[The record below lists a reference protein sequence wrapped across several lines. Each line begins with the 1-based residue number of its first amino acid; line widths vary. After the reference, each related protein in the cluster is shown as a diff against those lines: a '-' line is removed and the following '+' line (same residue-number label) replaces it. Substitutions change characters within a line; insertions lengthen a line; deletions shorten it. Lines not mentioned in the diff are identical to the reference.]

1 MQDKNFEL
9 KNRIWDKFWRAKMSV
24 CIIWKHNHW
33 GWIDH
38 YIIQKKDDRWR
49 HRRKTVKV
57 MNSFDQ
63 CVDLE
68 FQTKDDALKRLDEN
82 SAETM
87 CVFHEIDFIIA

>member
-1 MQDKNFEL
+1 
-9 KNRIWDKFWRAKMSV
+9 
-24 CIIWKHNHW
+24 
-33 GWIDH
+33 
-38 YIIQKKDDRWR
+38 
-49 HRRKTVKV
+49 

-87 CVFHEIDFIIA
+87 CVFDEIDFIVI